1 MSICS
6 CRIAATILV
15 LLVVV
20 DIGSSCSMQR
30 ILFRKF
36 SNLELSAC
44 NISSTST
51 GFGDVGQAA
60 SVGGDSSSCD
70 PGSRRFLSVD
80 MWGSFLALFADPRT
94 KTNFYSNS

>member
-44 NISSTST
+44 NISARQL
-51 GFGDVGQAA
+51 GLVMLGRLHL
-60 SVGGDSSSCD
+60 SVGIPPVVTLVHVG
-70 PGSRRFLSVD
+70 F
-80 MWGSFLALFADPRT
+80 
-94 KTNFYSNS
+94 